1 MEPSKCY
8 VGYLVQHRIR
18 KFVKTTDMTI
28 LRALLDAGKKSLSIA
43 EAKAFKSMLLD
54 LEGGKY
60 IRLSKSQ
67 REWAEKRYYGLQLDR
82 VYRDTPPPP
91 VVHVKPKTPIVY
103 AWEQGKPF
111 KPPGR

>member
-1 MEPSKCY
+1 
-8 VGYLVQHRIR
+8 
-18 KFVKTTDMTI
+18 VKPTDMTI
-28 LRALLDAGKKSLSIA
+28 LRALLDAGKKNLSTA
-43 EAKAFKSMLLD
+43 EAKAFKGMLFD

-67 REWAEKRYYGLQLDR
+67 REWAEKKYYGLQLDR

-91 VVHVKPKTPIVY
+91 VVSVKPKTPTVY
-103 AWEQGKPF
+103 AWEQNKVL